1 MIYDNLDEMK
11 EFVTKNAEM
20 AFLTHQNWT
29 VMSGD
34 RCFKKGGQ
42 EMITHGGSHFL
53 EVLIP
58 FVKL

>member
-1 MIYDNLDEMK
+1 MK

-20 AFLTHQNWT
+20 TFLTHQNWA
-29 VMSGD
+29 VMTGD